1 MSERSVALPVAPEA
15 ALAALGEAAGIWN
28 ADLDRDSTG
37 GRIRLPVIAG
47 LRRGVLTAR
56 VTVEPLEPDGDGSRL
71 LFREEGRKDALH
83 IQAVIVLLVAVIGAA
98 LTVIWPFY
106 PNLLPL
112 APFGALLALGGWFL
126 VISRLRTSG
135 PEEFLEAVQALATG
149 QDEPPAASEGGE

>member
-15 ALAALGEAAGIWN
+15 ALAALAEAAEIWN
-28 ADLDRDSTG
+28 ADLDPEPNG

-47 LRRGVLTAR
+47 LRRGILTAR
-56 VTVEPLEPDGDGSRL
+56 VTVEPEDGGSRL
-71 LFREEGRKDALH
+71 VFREEGREDALH
-83 IQAVIVLLVAVIGAA
+83 FQAVIVLLVALSGAV
-98 LTVIWPFY
+98 LTVIWPLL
-106 PNLLPL
+106 PHLLPL

-149 QDEPPAASEGGE
+149 ETGETEE

>member
-47 LRRGVLTAR
+47 LRRGILTAR
-56 VTVEPLEPDGDGSRL
+56 VTVEPDGDGSRL
-71 LFREEGRKDALH
+71 VLREEGREDALQV
-83 IQAVIVLLVAVIGAA
+83 QAVIVLLAAVAGAA

-106 PNLLPL
+106 PDLLPL

-149 QDEPPAASEGGE
+149 QDEPPADPDGGE